1 METIVF
7 LLMWA
12 VVIITAHTP
21 EEWEKIINDIKN
33 NIQE

>member
-7 LLMWA
+7 LLMWV

-21 EEWEKIINDIKN
+21 EEWESIFDKFKD
-33 NIQE
+33 IQE